1 MLISLSLLQKLLKL
15 KKFNSQNS
23 EGRANCFSFDL
34 PLLKSEPVTKLT
46 TKSIMELTNE
56 TRDIKV
62 NEPVEFVPV
71 TELSE
76 NGIIKYSLESIWK
89 QTLNL

>member
-1 MLISLSLLQKLLKL
+1 
-15 KKFNSQNS
+15 
-23 EGRANCFSFDL
+23 
-34 PLLKSEPVTKLT
+34 LT
-46 TKSIMELTNE
+46 TKSIIELTNE

-76 NGIIKYSLESIWK
+76 NGIIKYSEEYMEADVEFVASK
-89 QTLNL
+89 PAVK

>member
-1 MLISLSLLQKLLKL
+1 LKEKNKLL
-15 KKFNSQNS
+15 F
-23 EGRANCFSFDL
+23 FDL
-34 PLLKSEPVTKLT
+34 PILKPEPVTKL
-46 TKSIMELTNE
+46 KRKVLFELNE

-76 NGIIKYSLESIWK
+76 NGIIKYSLEEYMEADVEFVASK
-89 QTLNL
+89 PAAKNSGRSYPC